1 MCECT
6 QHGRYGLF
14 KPGLQEEYYYSK
26 TQMNQGGE
34 EGGGGGGEEGGEE
47 GGRGGG
53 GSAINSGKLIVR
65 HKLRSKRLPPTYLIN
80 ITYIHT
86 YLLN

>member
-26 TQMNQGGE
+26 TQMNQGG
-34 EGGGGGGEEGGEE
+34 GGGGEGG
-47 GGRGGG
+47 
-53 GSAINSGKLIVR
+53 AVQLIQANV
-65 HKLRSKRLPPTYLIN
+65 L
-80 ITYIHT
+80 
-86 YLLN
+86 

>member
-34 EGGGGGGEEGGEE
+34 
-47 GGRGGG
+47 GGRGVQC
-53 GSAINSGKLIVR
+53 N
-65 HKLRSKRLPPTYLIN
+65 
-80 ITYIHT
+80 
-86 YLLN
+86 